1 MKEKN
6 ECMKKGFERRIN
18 TFFQIVKTKKEDG
31 IRNDVEAKTFP
42 RFLLLNKQA
51 QQRSE
56 PKALFGWRSIH
67 SFSPFPNYNKFQAHE
82 TCKKEEKWKNK

>member
-18 TFFQIVKTKKEDG
+18 TFFEIVKTKKEDG

-42 RFLLLNKQA
+42 RFLLLNKQVNWKKLFLL
-51 QQRSE
+51 QR
-56 PKALFGWRSIH
+56 
-67 SFSPFPNYNKFQAHE
+67 
-82 TCKKEEKWKNK
+82 TV